1 MRLINYLKDYEVYLE
16 VNFVSNNLLSSYIK
30 KNYKREE
37 VDEVVEVIE
46 NDLEL
51 KKKKDKKIK
60 KNIYKKR

>member
-1 MRLINYLKDYEVYLE
+1 M
-16 VNFVSNNLLSSYIK
+16 SNNLLSSYIK

-60 KNIYKKR
+60 KKHIQEKIIK

>member
-1 MRLINYLKDYEVYLE
+1 M
-16 VNFVSNNLLSSYIK
+16 SNNLLSSYIK